1 MNPPLPL
8 TPPDAIPG
16 IIRERVI
23 LCETTFLMDRP
34 TNSDDL
40 LDHPAI
46 RAAFERDEYM
56 PYWADLWPS
65 ARMLAKAILAETW
78 TAGLTALEV
87 GCGLGLPGIAALDR
101 GLRVTFSD
109 YDATALEFAASNA
122 RLNGFDNF
130 AVRAFDWR
138 DPPADLHV
146 DILLG
151 SDLIYEARHVEPLVE
166 LMRRALVPG
175 GLALWTD
182 QDRKPAADLRSALG
196 RLGWPYETRM
206 LRAGAPGAPRIK
218 GTLYRV
224 RRPA

>member
-1 MNPPLPL
+1 MHPPLPL

-16 IIRERVI
+16 TVRERVI
-23 LCETTFLMDRP
+23 LGPTTLLIDRP
-34 TNSDDL
+34 ENSDDM

-78 TAGLTALEV
+78 PAGLTALEV
-87 GCGLGLPGIAALDR
+87 GCGLGLPGIAALTR
-101 GLRVTFSD
+101 GLRVIFSD
-109 YDATALEFAASNA
+109 YDATAVRFAASNA
-122 RLNGFDNF
+122 RLNGFDDF
-130 AVRAFDWR
+130 AERPFDWR
-138 DPPADLHV
+138 APPADLHV
-146 DILLG
+146 DVLLG
-151 SDLIYEARHVEPLVE
+151 SDLIYEARNIEPLVA
-166 LMRRALVPG
+166 LMRETVVPG

-182 QDRKPAADLRSALG
+182 QDRKPAAELRAALD
-196 RLGWPYETRM
+196 RAGWPYQTRM

-224 RRPA
+224 RRPR